1 VEKWKRKR
9 GVVFPLEIA
18 LSAYA
23 FPVFAEILLSCLV
36 KKLERRLGV
45 ERRSTLFGLL

>member
-9 GVVFPLEIA
+9 GVVFSLEIA
-18 LSAYA
+18 LPAYA
-23 FPVFAEILLSCLV
+23 FPVFAEILLSCLA